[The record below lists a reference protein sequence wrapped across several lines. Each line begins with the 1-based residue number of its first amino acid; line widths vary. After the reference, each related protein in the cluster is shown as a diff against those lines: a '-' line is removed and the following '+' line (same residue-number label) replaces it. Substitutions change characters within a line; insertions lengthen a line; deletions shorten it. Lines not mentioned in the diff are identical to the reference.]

1 MDRRTLLKTTSAGF
15 GYLAFAGLNAALHA
29 SESKNPLAPK
39 PTHFKGTAKHVIFM
53 FMPGAPSHVDT
64 FDYKP
69 QLQKDDGKTAPGR
82 GGFGGRKLLASPW
95 KFNQSGESGLWISE
109 IFPELGKMADE
120 MCLLRGMYT
129 DSQAHP
135 QATLQMHTG
144 SFIQTRP
151 SMGAWIL
158 YGMGTDNDCL
168 PGFISI
174 RPAGGAINYGSSFL
188 PGVYQGTR
196 VGGPGGFGGGGGGQ
210 MTIGNISNRRLNKEK
225 QRDQLDFLNELNADA
240 AKEQGGSDA
249 IESVITSFELAF
261 RMQGELPKVMDLKN
275 ETAATLK
282 RYGIEG
288 GGGGAGG
295 GGMGGGGGGTADFGR
310 QCLTARRLV
319 EAGVRF
325 VEISHG
331 NWDQHNNL
339 KAQHEQHAKS
349 IDQPIAALIADLK
362 DRGLLKDTLIV
373 WGGEFGRTPSAQG
386 TDGRDHNNR
395 GFAMWM
401 AGGGVKG
408 GLSYGKTDD
417 YGFEAVE
424 GKTHVHDLHATILH
438 LLGFDHEKL
447 TYRHAGRD
455 YRLTDVYGKVVKDI
469 IA

>member
-1 MDRRTLLKTTSAGF
+1 MNRRTLLKTTSAGF
-15 GYLAFAGLNAALHA
+15 GYLAFAGLSAVQAA
-29 SESKNPLAPK
+29 ESKSPLAPK
-39 PTHFKGTAKHVIFM
+39 KTHFPGTAKRVIFL
-53 FMPGAPSHVDT
+53 FMNGAPSHVDT

-82 GGFGGRKLLASPW
+82 GFGGFGGRKLLASPW
-95 KFNQSGESGLWISE
+95 KFNQSGKSGLWISE
-109 IFPELGKMADE
+109 IFPELSKVADDL
-120 MCLLRGMYT
+120 CLLRGMNT

-135 QATLQMHTG
+135 QAALQMHTG

-158 YGMGTDNDCL
+158 YGMGTENDSL

-174 RPAGGAINYGSSFL
+174 RPTGGTLNYGSSFL

-196 VGGPGGFGGGGGGQ
+196 VGGGGFGGGGFGGRGGPQ
-210 MTIGNISNRRLNKEK
+210 TVPNIANRRLGKDR
-225 QRDQLDFLNELNADA
+225 QRAQLDLLQDLNADH
-240 AKEQGGSDA
+240 AKQQGGSDEV
-249 IESVITSFELAF
+249 ESVIESFELAF
-261 RMQGELPKVMDLKN
+261 RMQGELPKVMDLN
-275 ETAATLK
+275 QETQATQR
-282 RYGIEG
+282 RYGIGEQ
-288 GGGGAGG
+288 A
-295 GGMGGGGGGTADFGR
+295 TNDFGR

-331 NWDQHNNL
+331 NWDQHTNL
-339 KAQHEQHAKS
+339 KAQHEQHATA
-349 IDQPIAALIADLK
+349 IDRPIAGLIGDLK

-395 GFAMWM
+395 GFTMWM

-408 GLSYGKTDD
+408 GLSHGSTDD
-417 YGFEAVE
+417 YGFAAVE
-424 GKTHVHDLHATILH
+424 NKMHVHDLHATILH

-455 YRLTDVYGKVVKDI
+455 YRLTDVYGKVVREI
-469 IA
+469 LA

>member
-15 GYLAFAGLNAALHA
+15 GYLAFAGLNAALQA
-29 SESKNPLAPK
+29 REAKSPLSPK
-39 PTHFKGTAKHVIFM
+39 ATHFPGTAKRVIFM
-53 FMPGAPSHVDT
+53 FMNGAPSHVDT

-82 GGFGGRKLLASPW
+82 GFGGGRKLLASPYAF
-95 KFNQSGESGLWISE
+95 KQSGQSGLWISE
-109 IFPELGKMADE
+109 IFPELGKMADDL
-120 MCLLRGMYT
+120 CLLRGMHT

-151 SMGAWIL
+151 SMGAWVL
-158 YGMGTDNDCL
+158 YGMGTENDCL

-174 RPAGGAINYGSSFL
+174 RPSGGAINYGSSFL

-196 VGGPGGFGGGGGGQ
+196 VGGAGGFGGGGQ
-210 MTIGNISNRRLNKEK
+210 MTIGNISNRRLTKEK
-225 QRDQLDFLNELNADA
+225 QRAQLDFLQELNEDG
-240 AKEQGGSDA
+240 AKQQGGSDA
-249 IESVITSFELAF
+249 VESVIESFELAF
-261 RMQGELPKVMDLKN
+261 RMQGELPKVMDLN
-275 ETAATLK
+275 QETRATQQ
-282 RYGIEG
+282 RYGIG
-288 GGGGAGG
+288 DNA
-295 GGMGGGGGGTADFGR
+295 TSDFGR

-325 VEISHG
+325 VEIGHG
-331 NWDQHNNL
+331 NWDQHQNL
-339 KAQHEQHAKS
+339 KAQHQQHATA
-349 IDQPIAALIADLK
+349 IDKPIAGLLGDLK
-362 DRGLLKDTLIV
+362 DRGLLKDTLVI

-395 GFAMWM
+395 GFAMWL

-408 GLSYGKTDD
+408 GLSHGATDEHGFQAVDGKM
-417 YGFEAVE
+417 
-424 GKTHVHDLHATILH
+424 HVHDLHATILH

-455 YRLTDVYGKVVKDI
+455 FRLTDVYGKVAKEI
-469 IA
+469 LA